1 MKTYQK
7 QWLETAHDFI
17 GLWDRFDTL
26 YLQGILLEEV
36 TEEREDEF
44 LQFEGTMVEQ
54 LVKVGEV
61 ERGRFSLH
69 DLVMAVVHEALS
81 LRHLA
86 RQSDFQRRRLRQHW
100 TEAADALSKLYRF
113 CETYTPKVE
122 KTTRLEEVRRLNPFW
137 DPAGGG
143 FQATLTKIAVGP
155 ATFFSGLR
163 PGRDEKSG
171 WFLFKIVIIPSLL
184 VFLVL
189 AISHLSTVQQMA
201 YNFTLETGL
210 LDTNEGF
217 VPKLMIHVFA
227 LLGVALL
234 ALVTSAVLM
243 VLSVLHAGTLHVAF
257 KLFGGKQDFQMS
269 RKITVYG
276 GAPVVAIVTAPYAI
290 VLQMIGAAKTQ
301 KLPPVLAV
309 LAWLVGTAL
318 LAALVLGVMFVAYH
332 FTGQIPEGG
341 RYVEVTAVGAT
352 TYKIPL
358 GDAPIRPG
366 EQIASGR
373 RLDYRGETQKK
384 LRNTTESFYRV
395 VVDGK
400 ETLVR
405 QEDCTVGEFRRAQ
418 LIRYMLDLTRK
429 KVLLVVERLSREIGA
444 EAD

>member
-1 MKTYQK
+1 MRIYQK
-7 QWLETAHDFI
+7 RWLETVHDFI

-26 YLQGILLEEV
+26 YLQGISLEEV

-44 LQFEGTMVEQ
+44 LQFEGTVVEQ

-61 ERGRFSLH
+61 ERGRFGLH

-122 KTTRLEEVRRLNPFW
+122 KTTRLEEVRRINPFW

-143 FQATLTKIAVGP
+143 FQATLTKIALGP
-155 ATFFSGLR
+155 VTFFAGLR
-163 PGRDEKSG
+163 PGRDERSG
-171 WFLFKIVIIPSLL
+171 WFLFKIAIIPSLL

-189 AISHLSTVQQMA
+189 AIVHLSTVQQMA

-243 VLSVLHAGTLHVAF
+243 LLAVLHSGTLHVAF

-290 VLQMIGAAKTQ
+290 VLQMIGAAKAQ

-309 LAWLVGTAL
+309 LGWLVGTAL
-318 LAALVLGVMFVAYH
+318 LAALVLGVMFAAYH
-332 FTGQIPEGG
+332 FTGQIPKEG
-341 RYVEVTAVGAT
+341 RYVEIVGVGAT
-352 TYKIPL
+352 TYEAPL
-358 GDAPIRPG
+358 GSNRVRPG
-366 EQIASGR
+366 TQIGSGR
-373 RLDYRGETQKK
+373 RLEYEGETRKK
-384 LRNTTESFYRV
+384 LRNETETFYRV
-395 VVDGK
+395 VVDG
-400 ETLVR
+400 EEALVR
-405 QEDCTVGEFRRAQ
+405 QEDCTLGKFRRGQ
-418 LIRYMLDLTRK
+418 IVGYMLDLTRQ